1 MPLARIIARDAEN
14 AHVLAKDLRARGYE
28 VQTRL
33 PEEKSSEPADLE
45 ITLEDC
51 TIEEAVSRAAHVPVS
66 PDLYVFIAPGAVSE
80 NLRPIRIASLI
91 PEAVAAKPVLE
102 MKAEPPVRPTL
113 AECEPPV
120 LDPAATAIGDLGTTQ
135 ELAENGSAMTLQAE
149 GLETQEPESDFI
161 PMNAKSTSPGGDQ
174 EAHLDL
180 GTELQDVPSE
190 QESVIMQGDEPV
202 SCAPVWERASV
213 EEQIPEERPPA
224 FFESEDVADTSAGIE
239 ARMEPEPMALPIT
252 GSRADDKD
260 FPSFRVRI
268 PQMSRNEKLFW
279 KIAPLA
285 AMLVLAFLLLAVS
298 ARRFSPVPPGLAPS
312 SGDRQS
318 IPFAKVKSGKPIAAP
333 TKSILSAAPGAQNPV
348 PTAAKPTAAE
358 PLTINPFTPNLP
370 VSKLDRN
377 GIGNGNG
384 KVTLATSSERVVAS
398 KRSPHLAS
406 SDEDYVAKDT
416 IVRYGAP
423 SGRLSASHRQ
433 AAAPKRKA
441 DFIAKD
447 TVVHYGA
454 QSDLPPSPS
463 RK

>member
-14 AHVLAKDLRARGYE
+14 AHILARDLRARGYE
-28 VQTRL
+28 VQTRS

-51 TIEEAVSRAAHVPVS
+51 TIEEAVSGAAHVPVS

-91 PEAVAAKPVLE
+91 PEAVAAKSALE

-135 ELAENGSAMTLQAE
+135 ELAENRPAMTFQAE

-161 PMNAKSTSPGGDQ
+161 PMNAKITSPAGDQ
-174 EAHLDL
+174 EAHPDL

-190 QESVIMQGDEPV
+190 QESVIVQRDESASGSAVWEPV
-202 SCAPVWERASV
+202 PGEHES
-213 EEQIPEERPPA
+213 QPA
-224 FFESEDVADTSAGIE
+224 AFESEVVAETSAGTE
-239 ARMEPEPMALPIT
+239 ARMDPEPMALPIT

-268 PQMSRNEKLFW
+268 PRMSRNEKVFW

-285 AMLVLAFLLLAVS
+285 AMLVIAFLLLAVS
-298 ARRFSPVPPGLAPS
+298 AHRFSPVPPALAPS
-312 SGDRQS
+312 SGS
-318 IPFAKVKSGKPIAAP
+318 VPFAKVKSDKPVPAP
-333 TKSILSAAPGAQNPV
+333 TKSIVSAAPGAQNAV
-348 PTAAKPTAAE
+348 QTATKPTAAE
-358 PLTINPFTPNLP
+358 PLTTNPLTPKPLLSN
-370 VSKLDRN
+370 SDRASV
-377 GIGNGNG
+377 GDG
-384 KVTLATSSERVVAS
+384 KVTLATSSERVIAS

-423 SGRLSASHRQ
+423 SRRPSASHRQ
-433 AAAPKRKA
+433 AAAPKKKP

-447 TVVHYGA
+447 TVVHYA
-454 QSDLPPSPS
+454 AHSDLPPAPS

>member
-14 AHVLAKDLRARGYE
+14 AHILAKDLRARGYE
-28 VQTRL
+28 VQTRS

-51 TIEEAVSRAAHVPVS
+51 TIEEAVSGAAHVPVS

-91 PEAVAAKPVLE
+91 PEAIAAKSVLE
-102 MKAEPPVRPTL
+102 MKAEPRVRPAL

-120 LDPAATAIGDLGTTQ
+120 LEPTTSIGDLGSTR
-135 ELAENGSAMTLQAE
+135 ERAENGHAMTLQAE
-149 GLETQEPESDFI
+149 GLETQVPESNLI
-161 PMNAKSTSPGGDQ
+161 PMNSEIISPLGDQ

-180 GTELQDVPSE
+180 RTELQDLPSE

-202 SCAPVWERASV
+202 SGSAVGEPVPAEER
-213 EEQIPEERPPA
+213 IPEEPQPVA
-224 FFESEDVADTSAGIE
+224 FESEVVAETSARTE
-239 ARMEPEPMALPIT
+239 ARMEPEPMAPLIT
-252 GSRADDKD
+252 GSSADDKD

-268 PQMSRNEKLFW
+268 PRMSRNEKLFW
-279 KIAPLA
+279 KIAPLT

-298 ARRFSPVPPGLAPS
+298 AHRFSPVPPGLAPS

-318 IPFAKVKSGKPIAAP
+318 VPFAKVKSDKPIAAP
-333 TKSILSAAPGAQNPV
+333 TKSILSAAPSAQTPM

-358 PLTINPFTPNLP
+358 PLTINPLTPKPLLSN
-370 VSKLDRN
+370 SDRARV
-377 GIGNGNG
+377 GDG

-398 KRSPHLAS
+398 KPSQYSAS
-406 SDEDYVAKDT
+406 SAEGDYVAKDT
-416 IVRYGAP
+416 IVRYGAASGHPAP
-423 SGRLSASHRQ
+423 SRRQ
-433 AAAPKRKA
+433 PAGPSRKA

-454 QSDLPPSPS
+454 HSDLPPAPS

>member
-1 MPLARIIARDAEN
+1 
-14 AHVLAKDLRARGYE
+14 
-28 VQTRL
+28 
-33 PEEKSSEPADLE
+33 
-45 ITLEDC
+45 
-51 TIEEAVSRAAHVPVS
+51 
-66 PDLYVFIAPGAVSE
+66 
-80 NLRPIRIASLI
+80 
-91 PEAVAAKPVLE
+91 
-102 MKAEPPVRPTL
+102 
-113 AECEPPV
+113 
-120 LDPAATAIGDLGTTQ
+120 
-135 ELAENGSAMTLQAE
+135 
-149 GLETQEPESDFI
+149 
-161 PMNAKSTSPGGDQ
+161 
-174 EAHLDL
+174 
-180 GTELQDVPSE
+180 
-190 QESVIMQGDEPV
+190 
-202 SCAPVWERASV
+202 
-213 EEQIPEERPPA
+213 
-224 FFESEDVADTSAGIE
+224 
-239 ARMEPEPMALPIT
+239 
-252 GSRADDKD
+252 
-260 FPSFRVRI
+260 
-268 PQMSRNEKLFW
+268 MSRNEKLFW

>member
-14 AHVLAKDLRARGYE
+14 AHLLAKDLRARGFE
-28 VQTRL
+28 VQTRS
-33 PEEKSSEPADLE
+33 PEEKSLQPADLE

-51 TIEEAVSRAAHVPVS
+51 TIEEAVSGAAHVPVS

-80 NLRPIRIASLI
+80 NLRPIRIGSLI
-91 PEAVAAKPVLE
+91 PEAVAAKSALE
-102 MKAEPPVRPTL
+102 MKTEPPVRPTL

-135 ELAENGSAMTLQAE
+135 ELAENRPAMTFQAE

-161 PMNAKSTSPGGDQ
+161 RMNAKITSPAGDQ

-180 GTELQDVPSE
+180 GSELQGVPSE
-190 QESVIMQGDEPV
+190 QESVIVQRDESASASAVWEPV
-202 SCAPVWERASV
+202 PHEHESQPVA
-213 EEQIPEERPPA
+213 
-224 FFESEDVADTSAGIE
+224 FESEVVAETSAGTE
-239 ARMEPEPMALPIT
+239 ARMDPEPMALPIT

-260 FPSFRVRI
+260 FPSFRIRI
-268 PQMSRNEKLFW
+268 PRMSRNEKLFW

-298 ARRFSPVPPGLAPS
+298 AHRFSPVPPGLAPN

-318 IPFAKVKSGKPIAAP
+318 VPFAKVKSGKPIAAP
-333 TKSILSAAPGAQNPV
+333 TKSTLSGAPGAQNAV
-348 PTAAKPTAAE
+348 QTAARPTAAE
-358 PLTINPFTPNLP
+358 PLTINPLTPNLP

-377 GIGNGNG
+377 GIGDG

-398 KRSPHLAS
+398 KPSQHLAS

-416 IVRYGAP
+416 IVRYGAL
-423 SGRLSASHRQ
+423 SGRPSASHRQ
-433 AAAPKRKA
+433 AAAPKRKP

-454 QSDLPPSPS
+454 HSDLPTAPS